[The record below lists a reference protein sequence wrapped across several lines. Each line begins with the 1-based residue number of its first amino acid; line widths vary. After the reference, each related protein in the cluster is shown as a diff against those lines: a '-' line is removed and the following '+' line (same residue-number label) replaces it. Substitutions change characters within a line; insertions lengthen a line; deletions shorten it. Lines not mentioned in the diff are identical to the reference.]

1 MPGISSFVQNTRVP
15 LSSTAVKTVKFYNLK
30 TINSINLKLKK
41 PTLQMQQ
48 LPNHILILLYEI
60 TNSLI
65 KKYANQPTTQYKFK
79 NHPQSTSTRRHS
91 QGSKFSPIG

>member
-1 MPGISSFVQNTRVP
+1 
-15 LSSTAVKTVKFYNLK
+15 
-30 TINSINLKLKK
+30 
-41 PTLQMQQ
+41 MQQ

-65 KKYANQPTTQYKFK
+65 KKYANQPNTQYNSLKTILK
-79 NHPQSTSTRRHS
+79 VIPLVHS

>member
-1 MPGISSFVQNTRVP
+1 
-15 LSSTAVKTVKFYNLK
+15 
-30 TINSINLKLKK
+30 
-41 PTLQMQQ
+41 MQQ